1 MIVPG
6 SAHALLLASLAGYQI
21 PYSLRFR
28 ASNSANLQKTF
39 SSASTN
45 FDVQT
50 ISLWFKRGRLTLTDS
65 IIANCLITQFGS
77 GGNYP
82 TFELGFEPS
91 SDQLVF
97 MNRSASTSYN
107 HRLVTTAQFRDP
119 SAWYHLVIAY
129 DSSLATSTDR
139 IKMWINGVQITSFS
153 TATYPAQNLD
163 SQLANNTYSQPADIG
178 SFANGS
184 RYFDGYMA
192 EVNFIDGQALTP
204 SSFGQTNSATGVWVP
219 KKYSGTYGTNGFYLK
234 FADASAATAAAIGK
248 DSSGNGNNFTPS
260 GISVTSGV
268 TFDQMTDT
276 PTLNY
281 AVMNPLDLSGTAATF
296 QWANMQVTRSG
307 ASFAQAYC
315 SIQMSSG
322 KWYCEMTAGA
332 DVANLSLGLIT
343 GTANAAANRYL
354 GQDSFTYGYDPDGRK
369 VNNASYSL
377 YGNSWTAGDIIG
389 IILDADNGKLY
400 FSKNG
405 TVQNSGDPVAGTNAA
420 FTGLTGPYRFVAAV
434 ENGGICDFN
443 FGQRAFSYTPPSGFK
458 ALNTQNITS
467 TAVSTSGSFIGNA
480 AADGPFI
487 WANGNPATLTINGNA
502 VTFGTDADKTAG
514 GFKLRTSSASYNTS
528 GTNNWTSTAGK
539 RFVQNK
545 KPNNSQVNP

>member
-1 MIVPG
+1 MPFQNNV
-6 SAHALLLASLAGYQI
+6 LAGASGATGYQI

-28 ASNSANLQKTF
+28 AANSAYLSRTSGATPTDQKRVTYSAWIKAAPSL
-39 SSASTN
+39 SSSNQVAIVS
-45 FDVQT
+45 
-50 ISLWFKRGRLTLTDS
+50 
-65 IIANCLITQFGS
+65 FGS
-77 GGNYP
+77 GNSGLIAWNI
-82 TFELGFEPS
+82 S
-91 SDQLVF
+91 SYGGRLF
-97 MNRSASTSYN
+97 IRSDGSNDIQYSG
-107 HRLVTTAQFRDP
+107 VFRDP
-119 SAWYHLVIAY
+119 SAWGNLVVSV
-129 DSSLATSTDR
+129 DTTQATASDR
-139 IKMWINGVQITSFS
+139 VKVYWNGVAMTYQSG
-153 TATYPAQNLD
+153 TYPTQNSNSNLNMASTGCRLMSD
-163 SQLANNTYSQPADIG
+163 Q
-178 SFANGS
+178 ANGT
-184 RYFDGYMA
+184 YLDGYLA
-192 EVNFIDGQALTP
+192 ETHMIDGQALTP
-204 SSFGQTNSATGVWVP
+204 SSFGQTDATGVWVP
-219 KKYSGTYGTNGFYLK
+219 KKYAGTYGSQGYYLK
-234 FADASAATAAAIGK
+234 FDNATSTTTIGN
-248 DSSGNGNNFTPS
+248 DSSGNANNWTTS

-268 TFDQMTDT
+268 TFDQMTDS

-420 FTGLTGPYRFVAAV
+420 FTGLTGPYRFVAAF

-443 FGQRAFSYTPPSGFK
+443 FGQRSFSYTPPSGFK

-467 TAVSTSGSFIGNA
+467 TAVSTSGSFTGNA

-514 GFKLRTSSASYNTS
+514 GFKLRSSSASYNAS
-528 GTNNWTSTAGK
+528 GSNSWTATAGQ
-539 RFVQNK
+539 RFVQSK

>member
-6 SAHALLLASLAGYQI
+6 SSNPLLLASGAGYQI
-21 PYSLRFR
+21 ANSLRFR
-28 ASNSANLQKTF
+28 ASNSAYLSRTSGASPTDQKKVTYSTWMKAAPSLF
-39 SSASTN
+39 SGTQVGIVSSSANNGIIGWNLASGAGRIFVRNDATN
-45 FDVQT
+45 DINFAG
-50 ISLWFKRGRLTLTDS
+50 L
-65 IIANCLITQFGS
+65 
-77 GGNYP
+77 
-82 TFELGFEPS
+82 
-91 SDQLVF
+91 
-97 MNRSASTSYN
+97 
-107 HRLVTTAQFRDP
+107 FRDP
-119 SAWYHLVIAY
+119 SAWGHLVIAV
-129 DSSLATSTDR
+129 DTTQATAADR
-139 IKMWINGVQITSFS
+139 VKVYWNGVAMTYVSGSYPTQNSNTYLNAAS
-153 TATYPAQNLD
+153 TAYRIMSDTVNGTYL
-163 SQLANNTYSQPADIG
+163 
-178 SFANGS
+178 
-184 RYFDGYMA
+184 DGYIA
-192 EVNFIDGQALTP
+192 NFYMIDGQALTP
-204 SSFGQTNSATGVWVP
+204 SSFGQTDAITGVWVP
-219 KKYSGTYGTNGFYLK
+219 KAYSGTYGTNGFVLQFK
-234 FADASAATAAAIGK
+234 DAASTTTIGY
-248 DSSGNGNNFTPS
+248 DTSGNSNNFTTS

-268 TFDQMTDT
+268 TFDQMTDS

-420 FTGLTGPYRFVAAV
+420 FTGLSGPYRFAASAESGGVA
-434 ENGGICDFN
+434 DFN
-443 FGQRAFSYTPPSGFK
+443 FGQRPFAYTPPTGFK
-458 ALNTQNITS
+458 ALSTANITS
-467 TAVSTSGSFIGNA
+467 TAVATSGSFTGNA
-480 AADGPFI
+480 AADGPFV
-487 WANGNPATLTINGNA
+487 WTDGNPATLTINGNA
-502 VTFGTDADKTAG
+502 VTFGTHADKTAG
-514 GFKLRTSSASYNTS
+514 GFKLRSSSSSYNAS
-528 GTNNWTSTAGK
+528 GSNSWTATAGK
-539 RFVQNK
+539 RFVQSK
-545 KPNNSQVNP
+545 KPNNAQTN

>member
-6 SAHALLLASLAGYQI
+6 SANALLLSSSAYTI

-28 ASNSANLQKTF
+28 ASNSAYLSRTFGSPTSSSIWTF
-39 SSASTN
+39 SAWVKRGLLASTRYLLGASTTTN
-45 FDVQT
+45 F
-50 ISLWFKRGRLTLTDS
+50 
-65 IIANCLITQFGS
+65 
-77 GGNYP
+77 
-82 TFELGFEPS
+82 GFNS
-91 SDQLVF
+91 SDQLTLTLNGVT
-97 MNRSASTSYN
+97 ACTSTA
-107 HRLVTTAQFRDP
+107 VFRDP
-119 SAWYHLVIAY
+119 TAWMHVVY
-129 DSSLATSTDR
+129 
-139 IKMWINGVQITSFS
+139 Q
-153 TATYPAQNLD
+153 Q
-163 SQLANNTYSQPADIG
+163 
-178 SFANGS
+178 NGS
-184 RYFDGYMA
+184 AQTIYVNGSSVATGTTAAAVFNTAIAHQIGAANTTNFSDGYIS

-204 SSFGQTNSATGVWVP
+204 SSFGQTDATTGVWVP
-219 KKYSGTYGTNGFYLK
+219 KKYSGTYGANGFYLT
-234 FADASAATAAAIGK
+234 FADDTTTTTIGN
-248 DSSGNGNNFTPS
+248 DSSGNANNFTTS

-420 FTGLTGPYRFVAAV
+420 FTGLTGPYRFVAAF

-443 FGQRAFSYTPPSGFK
+443 FGQRPFSYTPPSGFK

-467 TAVSTSGSFIGNA
+467 TAVSTSGSFTGNA

-528 GTNNWTSTAGK
+528 GTNNWTSTAGN

>member
-6 SAHALLLASLAGYQI
+6 SAHSLLLSTSGYTI

-28 ASNSANLQKTF
+28 YSNNASLSRTGVVSPTNDKVFTWSGWVKLGLAVQATTDYGELF
-39 SSASTN
+39 SGYTAST
-45 FDVQT
+45 DA
-50 ISLWFKRGRLTLTDS
+50 G
-65 IIANCLITQFGS
+65 FGELHFYNGLLRF
-77 GGNYP
+77 GGAVSVWRA
-82 TFELGFEPS
+82 T
-91 SDQLVF
+91 
-97 MNRSASTSYN
+97 SAI
-107 HRLVTTAQFRDP
+107 FRDP
-119 SAWYHLVIAY
+119 SAWYHVVLSV
-129 DSSLATSTDR
+129 DTTQATAANR
-139 IKMWINGVQITSFS
+139 IKIYVNGAEITSFGTSNNPALNATVGLNNSS
-153 TATYPAQNLD
+153 TAMRLGLDAPA
-163 SQLANNTYSQPADIG
+163 SSA
-178 SFANGS
+178 
-184 RYFDGYMA
+184 RHFDGYMA

-204 SSFGQTNSATGVWVP
+204 SSFGQTDSATGVWVP
-219 KKYSGTYGTNGFYLK
+219 KAYAGTYGTNGFYLK

-248 DSSGNGNNFTPS
+248 DSSGNGNNWTPS

-268 TFDQMTDT
+268 TFDQSLDT

-420 FTGLTGPYRFVAAV
+420 FTGLTGPYRFAAAF
-434 ENGGICDFN
+434 ENGGIGDFN
-443 FGQRAFSYTPPSGFK
+443 FGQRAFSYTPPTGFK
-458 ALNTQNITS
+458 ALNTQNIAS
-467 TAVSTSGSFIGNA
+467 AAVTTSGSFTGNA

-502 VTFGTDADKTAG
+502 VTFGTHADKTAG

-528 GTNNWTSTAGK
+528 GTNNWTATAGN
-539 RFVQNK
+539 RFVQGR
-545 KPNNSQVNP
+545 KPNNAPVNP

>member
-1 MIVPG
+1 
-6 SAHALLLASLAGYQI
+6 
-21 PYSLRFR
+21 
-28 ASNSANLQKTF
+28 
-39 SSASTN
+39 
-45 FDVQT
+45 
-50 ISLWFKRGRLTLTDS
+50 
-65 IIANCLITQFGS
+65 
-77 GGNYP
+77 
-82 TFELGFEPS
+82 
-91 SDQLVF
+91 
-97 MNRSASTSYN
+97 
-107 HRLVTTAQFRDP
+107 LVTTAQFRDP

-204 SSFGQTNSATGVWVP
+204 SSFGQTDATTGVWVP

-354 GQDSFTYGYDPDGRK
+354 GQDSFTYSYDSDGRK

-420 FTGLTGPYRFVAAV
+420 FTGLTGPYRFVAAL
-434 ENGGICDFN
+434 ENGGICDCN
-443 FGQRAFSYTPPSGFK
+443 FGQRPFAYTPPTGFL
-458 ALNTQNITS
+458 ALNTTNLTS
-467 TAVSTSGSFIGNA
+467 TAVTTSGSFTGNA

-487 WANGNPATLTINGNA
+487 WTNGNPATLTINGNG

-514 GFKLRTSSASYNTS
+514 GFKLRTSSASYNAS
-528 GTNNWTSTAGK
+528 GTNNWTSTAGN